1 MPDEIGCQVAPA
13 SVSMLCGAFL
23 SRLACCISF
32 GTNRAYGT
40 LLAQYVTILLYLSK
54 VQYITVDVFYC
65 ILRFCFFLKLIFL
78 KLPFV
83 EIDFAKKRLLLRV
96 FRLLA
101 FRNCPFVE
109 IDLVKNCLL
118 LKAISFK

>member
-1 MPDEIGCQVAPA
+1 
-13 SVSMLCGAFL
+13 MLCGAFL
-23 SRLACCISF
+23 SRLVCCISF

-40 LLAQYVTILLYLSK
+40 LLAQYVIILLYLSK

-83 EIDFAKKRLLLRV
+83 EIDFVKKMLIAERI
-96 FRLLA
+96 A
-101 FRNCPFVE
+101 FRNCLFVE

>member
-1 MPDEIGCQVAPA
+1 MSMPDEIGWQVAPA

-40 LLAQYVTILLYLSK
+40 SLAQYVTILLYLSK

-83 EIDFAKKRLLLRV
+83 EIDFAKKMAIAER
-96 FRLLA
+96 
-101 FRNCPFVE
+101 
-109 IDLVKNCLL
+109 
-118 LKAISFK
+118 ISFTGISELPFCGNRSC